1 MLHCCPVPTRRRWLS
16 PQFPRLGIP
25 PLAGTPPDSFSVPS
39 HLRCS
44 FNAGNAANLRLSPLN
59 SRLGRQVR
67 RPCLSWSTY
76 CRTAIVICKSVARSA
91 FFRSLA
97 DPAAPSNPGARTP
110 NSLPKSPKSD
120 GGGGF
125 LPTGRKSWQT
135 SQTSPRPTQPLLSS
149 PPQPIYRFI
158 PYITIWATSAMIH

>member
-110 NSLPKSPKSD
+110 NSLPKPLAESLGKH
-120 GGGGF
+120 
-125 LPTGRKSWQT
+125 RR
-135 SQTSPRPTQPLLSS
+135 PRRARHNLYCHRHHSL
-149 PPQPIYRFI
+149 
-158 PYITIWATSAMIH
+158 YIDSFHTLRYGLQAL